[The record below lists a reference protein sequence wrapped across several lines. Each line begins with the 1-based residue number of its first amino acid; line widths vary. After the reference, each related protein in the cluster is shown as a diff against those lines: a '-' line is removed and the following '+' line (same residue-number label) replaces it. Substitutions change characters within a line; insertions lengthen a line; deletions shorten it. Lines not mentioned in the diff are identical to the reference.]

1 MGMQS
6 PNYAKTG
13 VLRHWGCN
21 SWSQAKSFCC
31 KPLFG
36 IIILV
41 QFSLTIPKITDV
53 IELDAPTGNLAQ
65 TIHAA
70 RQKQRRAAKVQLVNA
85 HLKSDLV
92 KKRLKRFF
100 SDEWNMKKTPAI
112 TAYLNKV

>member
-1 MGMQS
+1 MQS
-6 PNYAKTG
+6 LNYAKTG
-13 VLRHWGCN
+13 VLRHWGCT

-31 KPLFG
+31 KPLFS
-36 IIILV
+36 IIILA
-41 QFSLTIPKITDV
+41 QSLTIPKITDV

-70 RQKQRRAAKVQLVNA
+70 RQKQRRTAKAQLVNA

-100 SDEWNMKKTPAI
+100 SDEWNMKKIPAI